1 MLTYLAYILG
11 TTVFLILFA
20 LGTVGVVMLGDW
32 IEAYKGEGAKIGY
45 YFWLICFFIGNFL
58 YFVHYVRGVL

>member
-45 YFWLICFFIGNFL
+45 YFSKCSSMCQS
-58 YFVHYVRGVL
+58 